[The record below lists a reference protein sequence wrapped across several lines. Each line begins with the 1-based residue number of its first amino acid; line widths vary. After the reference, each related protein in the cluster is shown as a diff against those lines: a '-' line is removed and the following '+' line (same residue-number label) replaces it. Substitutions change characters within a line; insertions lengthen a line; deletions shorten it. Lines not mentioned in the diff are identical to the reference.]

1 MKKLAVILIAF
12 VAVIIASA
20 NNGETKGKNS
30 HTEIQYAL
38 KNSIKDYVKYPET
51 LSFKEYDFVALS
63 GNIGTASYTFTS
75 KNSFG
80 VNIINKAYVTVVLN
94 DDLSVKEYI
103 GFNIK

>member
-20 NNGETKGKNS
+20 NSSDDKGQNS
-30 HTEIQYAL
+30 HSEIQYTL
-38 KNSIKDYVKYPET
+38 KNSVKDYVKHPDT

-63 GNIGTASYTFTS
+63 GSVATASYTFTS
-75 KNSFG
+75 QNSFG
-80 VNIINKAYVTVVLN
+80 VSVYNTAYVTVVLN

>member
-30 HTEIQYAL
+30 HTEIQYVL
-38 KNSIKDYVKYPET
+38 KNSVKDYVKHPDT

-63 GNIGTASYTFTS
+63 GSLGTASYTFTS

-80 VNIINKAYVTVVLN
+80 MPVRNTAYVTVVLN